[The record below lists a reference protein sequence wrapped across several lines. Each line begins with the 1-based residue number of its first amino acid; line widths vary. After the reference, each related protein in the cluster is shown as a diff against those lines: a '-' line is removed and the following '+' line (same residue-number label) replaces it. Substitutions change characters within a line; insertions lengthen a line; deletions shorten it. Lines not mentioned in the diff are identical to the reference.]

1 MTISQCAAAFGGAM
15 VSVQVVSATVAAYRC
30 RPRKG
35 PLAPPDDAPPV
46 SIVRPLCGIDPFLA
60 ETLSSSFG
68 LDYPNYEIVF
78 CLAHADDPVAAL
90 ARRLIAAYP
99 NIPSRLLIGDDRPSA
114 NPKLNNCVKGWK
126 AAAYDWIILA
136 DANVMMPKDYV
147 QRLLKR
153 WRGNTGIVCAPPI
166 GSAPA
171 SFAAEVECAFL
182 NTYQARWQY
191 MGESLGFG
199 FAQGKTMLWKRE
211 ILDSRGG
218 IEALGAEIAEDAA
231 ATKLLHRA
239 GLVAHAVDG
248 SFDQPLGVRKW
259 REVWMR
265 QVRWARLRRATFP
278 LHFAPESLTTGVF
291 TLAAAFIGA
300 AAFDWSPWLT
310 ALGAALIWYGAEAM
324 LAAVAGWRLSWSSPL
339 AWMIRDLMLP
349 ALFIQAWTS
358 NEFTWRGNEMTVAED
373 DEAMGAAR

>member
-1 MTISQCAAAFGGAM
+1 MTISQCAAAFGAAM
-15 VSVQVVSATVAAYRC
+15 VSVQVVSATIAAYRC
-30 RPRKG
+30 RQRTS
-35 PLAPPDDAPPV
+35 PLPPADDAPPV
-46 SIVRPLCGIDPFLA
+46 SIVRPLCGIDPFLV
-60 ETLSSSFG
+60 ETLGSSFT
-68 LDYPNYEIVF
+68 LDYPRYEVVF
-78 CLAHADDPVAAL
+78 CLAHADDPVALL
-90 ARRLIAAYP
+90 ARRLMAAHP
-99 NIPSRLLIGDDRPSA
+99 NVPSRLLIGDDRPSA

-126 AAAYDWIILA
+126 AAAHEWIILA

-147 QRLLKR
+147 QRLMAR
-153 WRGNTGIVCAPPI
+153 WRDNTGVVCAPPI

-171 SFAAEVECAFL
+171 SFAAEIECAFL

-191 MGESLGFG
+191 AGESFGFG
-199 FAQGKTMLWKRE
+199 FAQGKTMLWKRQ

-218 IEALGAEIAEDAA
+218 VEALGAEIAEDAA

-278 LHFAPESLTTGVF
+278 LHFAPELLTTSVF
-291 TLAAAFIGA
+291 TVAAAFVGA
-300 AAFDWSPWLT
+300 SALDWSPWLT
-310 ALGAALIWYGAEAM
+310 ALAAALIWYGAEAM
-324 LAAVAGWRLSWSSPL
+324 LAAVAGWRLDWTSPS
-339 AWMIRDLMLP
+339 AWIIRDLMLP

-373 DEAMGAAR
+373 DEAMRAAR